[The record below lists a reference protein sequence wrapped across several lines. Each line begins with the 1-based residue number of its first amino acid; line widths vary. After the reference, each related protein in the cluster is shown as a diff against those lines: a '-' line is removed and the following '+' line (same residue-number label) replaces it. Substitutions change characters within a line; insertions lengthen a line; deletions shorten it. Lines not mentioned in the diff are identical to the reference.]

1 MVIEAA
7 IVKNDISATVRDASI
22 SAVFRRPRSASG
34 RLSEKCQLSFIYV
47 FFFFVF
53 CFIFSPF
60 QMTRTSVFVQ
70 NLEVVPHWLSSN
82 VNFTGMAN
90 QG

>member
-34 RLSEKCQLSFIYV
+34 RLFEKCQLSFI
-47 FFFFVF
+47 
-53 CFIFSPF
+53 FIFFIFTPF
-60 QMTRTSVFVQ
+60 QMIRTSVFVQ
-70 NLEVVPHWLSSN
+70 NLVVVPHWLSSN

>member
-34 RLSEKCQLSFIYV
+34 RLFEKCQLSFI
-47 FFFFVF
+47 FFYIYTLPDDTYLGF
-53 CFIFSPF
+53 CAEFG
-60 QMTRTSVFVQ
+60 
-70 NLEVVPHWLSSN
+70 SS
-82 VNFTGMAN
+82 TALAIK
-90 QG
+90 